1 MRPPYGCRAARVLA
15 GMPSTCTVEPRATSF
30 EVTLAT
36 RLRCREGGAA
46 RRGCAAGGCGG
57 RGRSRSPV
65 PNAPPRE
72 WHPREVGI
80 ATGSRQR
87 DRRSARGPR
96 GHRLSPLAF
105 YASPRAVSAAARINA
120 ASASRSRSSSFSSR
134 TKRSLRPVPSSNP
147 DGSGKSLPRTKLRLS
162 HPLCGANEQNCTF
175 IPLPQA
181 KAMACQTSMASSS
194 ASGTSEWITRRARSA
209 SARIGDSYPARTSAT
224 SSLMPH
230 SLPSTRTSEPQP
242 APTPTDSTVQAKA
255 RTRLRPGGS
264 GGDSTHR
271 GVGRERPRA
280 GIGRESAFARLGT
293 VGAPAFE
300 GGGGS
305 LDLPVIAA
313 CEIIEQTLDGG
324 GLKLED
330 PAAASTGEMIVL
342 GPARGLVVF
351 VVVAGAEV
359 AKLHEPCLAQRPHRS
374 IDRRQADVGVFLAS
388 GGVDLLGVEVRATPM
403 NDLQHSSA
411 LLRHP
416 AAGWFQPR

>member
-1 MRPPYGCRAARVLA
+1 MRRPYGCRAARVLA

-80 ATGSRQR
+80 ATGSRQG

-96 GHRLSPLAF
+96 GHGLSPLAF
-105 YASPRAVSAAARINA
+105 YASPRAVSAAARIKA

-134 TKRSLRPVPSSNP
+134 TKRSLRPAPSSNP
-147 DGSGKSLPRTKLRLS
+147 DGSGKSPPRTKLRFS

-209 SARIGDSYPARTSAT
+209 SARVGASYPARTSAT

-230 SLPSTRTSEPQP
+230 SLPSTRISEPPPKP
-242 APTPTDSTVQAKA
+242 ADGAVRAKA
-255 RTRLRPGGS
+255 RMRPPGGP
-264 GGDSTHR
+264 GGNSTHR
-271 GVGRERPRA
+271 GVGRGRPRA

-300 GGGGS
+300 GEGGS
-305 LDLPVIAA
+305 LDLPVIPA

-342 GPARGLVVF
+342 GPARGVVVF

-359 AKLHEPCLAQRPHRS
+359 AKLHEPRLAQRPHRS

-388 GGVDLLGVEVRATPM
+388 GGVDLLGAEVRATPM

-416 AAGWFQPR
+416 QAG